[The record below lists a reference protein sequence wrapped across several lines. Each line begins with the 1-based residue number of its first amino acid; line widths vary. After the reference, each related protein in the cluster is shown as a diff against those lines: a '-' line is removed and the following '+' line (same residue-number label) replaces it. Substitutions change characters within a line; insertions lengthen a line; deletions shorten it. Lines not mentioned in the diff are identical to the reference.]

1 MKRIFRIII
10 KNLFNFLSKEENLTK
25 ITGMFI
31 KFFYKIAKEAK
42 ENQSNQSKA

>member
-25 ITGMFI
+25 LTGMFI
-31 KFFYKIAKEAK
+31 KFFYNVAKQAK
-42 ENQSNQSKA
+42 ENKVKQN